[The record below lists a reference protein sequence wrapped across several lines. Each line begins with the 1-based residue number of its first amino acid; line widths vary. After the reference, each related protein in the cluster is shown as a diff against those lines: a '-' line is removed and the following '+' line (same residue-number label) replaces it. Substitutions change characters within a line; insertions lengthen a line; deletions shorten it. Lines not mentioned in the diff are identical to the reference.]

1 MRAHLL
7 RRKAASDI
15 HWPGLLEGIEN
26 LCCAWIGCRRKKQKE
41 EERFDE
47 DEEREGGRRRREG
60 GRRRG
65 GGGDNVQ
72 VE

>member
-26 LCCAWIGCRRKKQKE
+26 LCCAWIGCRRKNKKE

-47 DEEREGGRRRREG
+47 DEGREGGRKGGREEE
-60 GRRRG
+60 RRRG
-65 GGGDNVQ
+65 GGGDNV
-72 VE
+72 